1 MAELVDRGES
11 FSFCISDLSRGGKK
25 ATLVEHV
32 RKFWKNYRQLWSWI
46 LYPSSENFP
55 NDLCKKW
62 CTEGEHL
69 FEKRVVK
76 ESERGGGRDREKGRR
91 FKGGKTYRA
100 RNSRRRGDGDLKW
113 EYLKKMGWRGRAE
126 ERERRDSRKGD
137 IYKKGIQEERAFK
150 VTEIEWRRA
159 SKELIKRKERPSEH
173 SVTKMV
179 ASF

>member
-1 MAELVDRGES
+1 MAELVDRSES

-69 FEKRVVK
+69 FEKGVVK
-76 ESERGGGRDREKGRR
+76 ER
-91 FKGGKTYRA
+91 
-100 RNSRRRGDGDLKW
+100 
-113 EYLKKMGWRGRAE
+113 
-126 ERERRDSRKGD
+126 EREREGEIERKGD
-137 IYKKGIQEERAFK
+137 DLKVERLIEREIQGEEE
-150 VTEIEWRRA
+150 TE
-159 SKELIKRKERPSEH
+159 
-173 SVTKMV
+173 T
-179 ASF
+179 